1 MYAPV
6 YPPSVVASVSYCA
19 LPLCLPAFG
28 GDTLFK
34 CYFYP
39 NTKRGLARDG
49 LLVQARFAGAASA
62 MFGRKMRL
70 RGMFINTWRRL
81 SGMPLIS
88 LCKAFHN
95 HRKAQQS
102 SWSDSK
108 ALKSPCQLE
117 AIVGVELHS
126 PGASTKRPESCY
138 DGRPTV
144 CLQGAFWT
152 WFTKLDTLINQ
163 LTKWL
168 WIILLMVATWMW
180 PMVGG

>member
-49 LLVQARFAGAASA
+49 LLVQARLAGAASA
-62 MFGRKMRL
+62 VFGRKMRL
-70 RGMFINTWRRL
+70 HGMFIKTWRRL

-88 LCKAFHN
+88 LCKAF
-95 HRKAQQS
+95 Q
-102 SWSDSK
+102 D
-108 ALKSPCQLE
+108 
-117 AIVGVELHS
+117 
-126 PGASTKRPESCY
+126 
-138 DGRPTV
+138 
-144 CLQGAFWT
+144 
-152 WFTKLDTLINQ
+152 
-163 LTKWL
+163 
-168 WIILLMVATWMW
+168 
-180 PMVGG
+180 